1 MTDVDTYKPETTKY
15 GLMEKFRVE
24 VEFHLTIIQ
33 SIRAP
38 PYQYNQPFQ
47 GLTLMADLTAKNGEI
62 EISDSMVI

>member
-15 GLMEKFRVE
+15 GLMEKFRVG

-62 EISDSMVI
+62 ENSDSMVI

>member
-1 MTDVDTYKPETTKY
+1 MTDVDTYKPEMTKY
-15 GLMEKFRVE
+15 GLMEKFRVG

-47 GLTLMADLTAKNGEI
+47 GLTLMADIVAINREI
-62 EISDSMVI
+62 EISDAMVI